1 MQLLNR
7 EMQKVFHQQRV
18 LMDLITIF
26 FASAMLAFFVSKCDG
41 RTLEFMLG
49 EWWQMIIHQ
58 CFYTVN
64 ILIKIVKKIRWKII
78 TLFKLKN
85 NTLKTLVQ
93 KKKDERERCCSL
105 FLNKVNLLYAC
116 LDTKLI
122 LWSRQRGT
130 FKLANPK
137 HEPRTARQSLVD
149 FQS

>member
-64 ILIKIVKKIRWKII
+64 ILIKIDKKIRWKII

-93 KKKDERERCCSL
+93 KKKMSMSGAVRY
-105 FLNKVNLLYAC
+105 F
-116 LDTKLI
+116 
-122 LWSRQRGT
+122 
-130 FKLANPK
+130 
-137 HEPRTARQSLVD
+137 
-149 FQS
+149 

>member
-1 MQLLNR
+1 
-7 EMQKVFHQQRV
+7 
-18 LMDLITIF
+18 
-26 FASAMLAFFVSKCDG
+26 
-41 RTLEFMLG
+41 
-49 EWWQMIIHQ
+49 MIIHQ

-64 ILIKIVKKIRWKII
+64 ILIKIDKKIRWKII

>member
-1 MQLLNR
+1 MTILIANSNNGMQLLNR

-64 ILIKIVKKIRWKII
+64 ILIKIDKKIRWKII

-93 KKKDERERCCSL
+93 KKKRWAWAVL
-105 FLNKVNLLYAC
+105 FVIFKQSQFIVC
-116 LDTKLI
+116 M
-122 LWSRQRGT
+122 SR
-130 FKLANPK
+130 
-137 HEPRTARQSLVD
+137 H
-149 FQS
+149 